1 MKKLFLALC
10 ILLFSKTFAQTKK
23 PDFVGFYRE
32 RGGIFYIKE
41 DKTFLIVAYAT
52 LITGTWDV
60 KEIKIHTDKGKK
72 SQKFVVLTPYRPEF
86 PFSIFGRKNPEIKIG
101 YQIEYG
107 AEWMISDEVYIGGS
121 LDKMQAFFNPS
132 PNCFKSEY
140 IYKNNDLPKEFILA
154 DLNENVYLEKGKYTN
169 LFSFLTEEY
178 NDFLI
183 AHTPADQNNS
193 MVYHFLLGANGIE
206 DEDGNPIEKSK
217 EEDFVEEDIKF
228 FNEISTKNPYLND
241 NYRLKTKNGDIIPD
255 TEFEI
260 IEIECKKYYK
270 NKNDSK
276 DYYEL
281 YNEDA
286 EKMMK
291 NKYKKIPLKI
301 LPFKK
306 FKPLKTSLFHAECKD
321 GYKNSKRKIYSG
333 E

>member
-1 MKKLFLALC
+1 M
-10 ILLFSKTFAQTKK
+10 
-23 PDFVGFYRE
+23 
-32 RGGIFYIKE
+32 
-41 DKTFLIVAYAT
+41 
-52 LITGTWDV
+52 
-60 KEIKIHTDKGKK
+60 
-72 SQKFVVLTPYRPEF
+72 VLTPYRPEF

-260 IEIECKKYYK
+260 IEIEGEKYYK
-270 NKNDSK
+270 DKNDSK
-276 DYYEL
+276 DYYSL
-281 YNEDA
+281 YDEDA